1 MDLDLII
8 INGYKPP
15 APSKFDVD
23 FSNIN
28 GAIEQLENGYSYI
41 EQVRSQVPQISLAWT
56 NIVEADAIAIL
67 KAVEPSLFLCQYF
80 FGTNKEDIFKCSDS
94 KLTLKLIN
102 DNVRYY
108 DLSLTLEG

>member
-1 MDLDLII
+1 MDLII

-67 KAVEPSLFLCQYF
+67 KAIEPSLFLCQYF